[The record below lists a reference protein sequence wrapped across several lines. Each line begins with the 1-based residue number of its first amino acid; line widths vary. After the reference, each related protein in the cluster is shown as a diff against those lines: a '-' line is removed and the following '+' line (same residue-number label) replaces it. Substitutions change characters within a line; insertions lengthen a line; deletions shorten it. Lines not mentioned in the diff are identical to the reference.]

1 MNLREKLIDLS
12 NQRTAALD
20 AANTAMEAGN
30 TADYDSNISYASI
43 LLWFAI
49 VTATLE
55 SGIRK
60 VRRRQTRPQ
69 LRS

>member
-30 TADYDSNISYASI
+30 TADYDSA
-43 LLWFAI
+43 
-49 VTATLE
+49 V
-55 SGIRK
+55 
-60 VRRRQTRPQ
+60 
-69 LRS
+69 